1 MTAAI
6 VGVGSA
12 LPERAVPNSHFEAI
26 GSSDEW
32 IVKRTGIRQRHFLPE
47 DGHLADLA
55 LAASRTALALSGRT
69 AREVGHVVV
78 ATTTPDRTTPGLAV
92 EVAARLGAD
101 RAAAFDL
108 HAACAGFVYAL
119 DHAVALIE
127 SGRASTVLV
136 CGAEA
141 LTRITD
147 HEDRS
152 TAVLLGDGAGAVVVA
167 EVADAAD
174 AAPGSS
180 AGTSTG
186 PAVGTRT
193 GPFVEPAF
201 RLGSD
206 GELIPLLY
214 ADRYDRKLRMDG
226 PEIFV
231 QAVERMSGAARDV
244 LARRELTADDV
255 DLFVAHQANARIVR
269 AVGKELG
276 VAPERLYLN
285 VDRVANTSSAS
296 IPLALHQAWREG
308 RLGPTGLLG
317 VAAFGA
323 GVTWGAG
330 VIGWRLPEPEAD
342 PVEAG

>member
-1 MTAAI
+1 MTATI
-6 VGVGSA
+6 VGIGSA
-12 LPERAVPNSHFEAI
+12 LPERAVPNSHFAAI
-26 GSSDEW
+26 GSSDAW

-55 LAASRTALALSGRT
+55 LAAARTALARSGRT
-69 AREVGHVVV
+69 AQEVGHVVV

-127 SGRASTVLV
+127 SGRAGTVLV

-152 TAVLLGDGAGAVVVA
+152 TAVLLGDGAGAVVL
-167 EVADAAD
+167 ADVGAATEG
-174 AAPGSS
+174 AP
-180 AGTSTG
+180 
-186 PAVGTRT
+186 
-193 GPFVEPAF
+193 EPAF

-206 GELIPLLY
+206 GNLIPLLY

-231 QAVERMSGAARDV
+231 QAVERMSEATRDV
-244 LARRELTADDV
+244 LARRELTAADV

-276 VAPERLYLN
+276 VPPERLYLN
-285 VDRVANTSSAS
+285 VERVANTSSAS

-330 VIGWRLPEPEAD
+330 VIGWRLED
-342 PVEAG
+342 PGAATGERTG

>member
-55 LAASRTALALSGRT
+55 LAASRTALARSGRT

-127 SGRASTVLV
+127 SGRAGTVLV

-167 EVADAAD
+167 DVADATDTD
-174 AAPGSS
+174 AAD
-180 AGTSTG
+180 TVLG
-186 PAVGTRT
+186 PS
-193 GPFVEPAF
+193 VEPAF

-231 QAVERMSGAARDV
+231 QAVERMSEAARDV

-330 VIGWRLPEPEAD
+330 VIGWRLTEPEAD
-342 PVEAG
+342 AVEAG

>member
-1 MTAAI
+1 MTATI
-6 VGVGSA
+6 VGIGSA
-12 LPERAVPNSHFEAI
+12 LPERAVPNSHFAAI

-32 IVKRTGIRQRHFLPE
+32 IVKRTGIRRRHFLPE

-55 LAASRTALALSGRT
+55 LAAARTALAQSGRT
-69 AREVGHVVV
+69 AQEVGHVVV

-127 SGRASTVLV
+127 SGRAGTVLV

-152 TAVLLGDGAGAVVVA
+152 TAVLLGDGAGAVVLADVEAVA
-167 EVADAAD
+167 E
-174 AAPGSS
+174 
-180 AGTSTG
+180 GT
-186 PAVGTRT
+186 PD
-193 GPFVEPAF
+193 PAF

-206 GELIPLLY
+206 GNLIPLLY

-231 QAVERMSGAARDV
+231 QAVERMSEAARDV

-276 VAPERLYLN
+276 VPPERLYLN
-285 VDRVANTSSAS
+285 VERVANTSSAS

-308 RLGPTGLLG
+308 LLGPTGLLG

-330 VIGWRLPEPEAD
+330 VIGWRLEDTGAMTGGC
-342 PVEAG
+342 VG

>member
-6 VGVGSA
+6 VGIGSA
-12 LPERAVPNSHFEAI
+12 LPERAVPNSHFAAI

-55 LAASRTALALSGRT
+55 LAASRTALAQSGRT

-127 SGRASTVLV
+127 SGRASAVLV

-167 EVADAAD
+167 DVDP
-174 AAPGSS
+174 APS
-180 AGTSTG
+180 A
-186 PAVGTRT
+186 GTRT
-193 GPFVEPAF
+193 GPSVEPAF

-231 QAVERMSGAARDV
+231 QAVERMSEAARDV

-330 VIGWRLPEPEAD
+330 VIGWHLTEPEAE

>member
-6 VGVGSA
+6 VGTGSA
-12 LPERAVPNSHFEAI
+12 LPERTVPNSHFEAI
-26 GSSDEW
+26 GSSDAW
-32 IVKRTGIRQRHFLPE
+32 IVKRTGIRERRFLPE

-55 LAASRTALALSGRT
+55 LAAAREALAGSGRT
-69 AREVGHVVV
+69 AADVGHVVV

-127 SGRASTVLV
+127 SGRAGTVLV

-147 HEDRS
+147 HGDRS

-167 EVADAAD
+167 DVGDVGGDAV
-174 AAPGSS
+174 
-180 AGTSTG
+180 
-186 PAVGTRT
+186 PA
-193 GPFVEPAF
+193 PAF

-206 GELIPLLY
+206 GNLVPLLH

-231 QAVERMSGAARDV
+231 HAVEKMSAAAREV

-276 VAPERLYLN
+276 VPPERLYLN

-296 IPLALHQAWREG
+296 IPIALHQAREEG
-308 RLGPTGLLG
+308 RLDRSGLLG

-323 GVTWGAG
+323 GITWGAG
-330 VIGWRLPEPEAD
+330 VIGWRLEE
-342 PVEAG
+342 G